1 MQLTMRIAAALGALL
16 VAATAVRGQDAD
28 PFAGP
33 ERAPPESGTPP
44 PAPVP
49 PQQPVAPQRPAIR
62 LRGVVVVTG
71 REPIALIETAGGT
84 TLTVRRGDT
93 LPGDG
98 RIATA
103 TYVVVSVAPGD
114 VRIGA
119 EGTDLVWSVR

>member
-33 ERAPPESGTPP
+33 ERAPPQNAAPP
-44 PAPVP
+44 SAPVP
-49 PQQPVAPQRPAIR
+49 PPQPVAAQRPTIR
-62 LRGVVVVTG
+62 LRGVVLITG

-93 LPGDG
+93 LPGDA
-98 RIATA
+98 RAVSA
-103 TYVVVSVAPGD
+103 AYVVVSVAPGD